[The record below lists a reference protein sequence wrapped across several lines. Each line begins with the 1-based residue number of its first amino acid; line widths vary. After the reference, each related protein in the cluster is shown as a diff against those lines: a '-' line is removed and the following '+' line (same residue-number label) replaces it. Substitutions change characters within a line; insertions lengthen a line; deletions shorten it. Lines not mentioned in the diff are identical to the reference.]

1 MEIGEWVVFYYFGAY
16 SMSIA
21 TNFNRSRPIVQMPTK
36 DNEIITIP
44 EEIEKKGI
52 PALWGLPN
60 FWNL

>member
-21 TNFNRSRPIVQMPTK
+21 NNFNRSRPIVQMPMK

-44 EEIEKKGI
+44 EKIEKKGI
-52 PALWGLPN
+52 PAL
-60 FWNL
+60 